1 MQEIGEPIPASAIVS
16 DVREALKFAGEI
28 GYPVIVRPAFTLGG
42 TAAGL
47 PMTPKILRLSAANGI
62 KASMIG
68 QVLIEKSVAGWK
80 EVEYE
85 VLRDSRETVLPSAI
99 WKIWTRSASIPET
112 VLLSLPA
119 RP

>member
-1 MQEIGEPIPASAIVS
+1 
-16 DVREALKFAGEI
+16 
-28 GYPVIVRPAFTLGG
+28 
-42 TAAGL
+42 
-47 PMTPKILRLSAANGI
+47 
-62 KASMIG
+62 
-68 QVLIEKSVAGWK
+68 LIEKSVAGWK